1 MKDIFMIGN
10 THYDPV
16 WLWRWDEALSSITA
30 TFRSALQR
38 MEETPDF
45 CYSFSAPAVL
55 EQIEKTN
62 PALFCEIKQRVAEGR
77 WDLAEG
83 WWLQADTNA
92 ASGESYVRQGLYG
105 QRYLLQKFGKM
116 SRAAFNIDSFGHC
129 SNLPQILAGCG
140 IEFYCFWRPNQV
152 QYELNAPLFVWE
164 GGAGKSVLAYR
175 VGGDGGEIFTEHFE
189 EDTLKKVAENPDGQD
204 LLVVFGVTDH
214 GGAPTKEAISKI
226 EQYRVTYQDKVQF
239 RFGTVED
246 YFDRQKGK
254 DLGRI
259 KGEIQ
264 VTFIGPYSNFT
275 EIKKNNRLAEYGAL
289 NAEKASVLAEKLVG
303 MEYPAE
309 KLRKSWQDILFNQ
322 FHDILGGACIE
333 DAYFDARNLHGRS
346 LQTTNEIVTFAL
358 QAMTNNIKMPGK
370 NPDNEWNLVVWNLNC
385 AAFCGAIEA
394 EVQWAWEFPWYEGG
408 IELIDE
414 LGEKIPCQIIRE
426 KSVVPGFRSRF
437 AFTAEIPAL
446 GYRSFIVKKTNNPC
460 GHIIPKPV
468 IGAEHGRFRVDVSSG
483 APALYENG
491 QLLTECFLRPYAIED
506 QCDTWGFNKTVYE
519 DKKQYLTL
527 ESAEIT
533 EDGLCLTKLKTTWRF
548 GHSVAEVYYTLYN
561 EHIDC
566 DYRVLWQEKGFALK
580 LELQGRS
587 NNLRCFASSPYG
599 CEARLAS
606 EFEKPVGE
614 HISLISENSGFYVA
628 MDSIFA
634 YHFSGSS
641 IGLTLLRNCIFGD
654 LRTRELEKADY
665 RYMGQ
670 GETKGRLRVFTQ
682 RPKNLTAEA
691 TAFNNPPRVLL
702 EANHAGTLKSC
713 DGFFNC
719 DNDALYTTV
728 VKKQEDNDKLV
739 VRSFNPDKDAPQSG
753 TVTLFGKSIS
763 VSLLPEEIKTLT
775 EDSEGFHESSMLE
788 ED

>member
-62 PALFCEIKQRVAEGR
+62 PQLFEQIKKRVDEGR

-105 QRYLLQKFGKM
+105 QRYLKEKFGRY

-140 IEFYCFWRPNQV
+140 IEFYCFWRPNQA
-152 QYELNAPLFVWE
+152 QYEMNSPLFVWE

-175 VGGDGGEIFTEHFE
+175 VGGDGGEIFTENFE
-189 EDTLKKVAENPDGQD
+189 EDTLKKVTQNPDGQD

-226 EQYRVTYQDKVQF
+226 EQYRDTYKDKVTF

-246 YFDRQKGK
+246 YFDNQKGK
-254 DLGRI
+254 NLDRI

-289 NAEKASVLAEKLVG
+289 NAEKASVLAERLLG
-303 MEYPAE
+303 IEYPAE
-309 KLRKSWQDILFNQ
+309 KLRACWQDILFNQ

-358 QAMTNNIKMPGK
+358 QAMTNNVQMPGR

-385 AAFCGAIEA
+385 ARFDGVLEA

-414 LGEKIPCQIIRE
+414 TGGIIPCQIIRE

-437 AFTAEIPAL
+437 VFKAELPAL
-446 GYRSFIVKKTNNPC
+446 GYRSFVVKKTNEPNR
-460 GHIIPKPV
+460 HMEPKPV
-468 IGAEHGRFRVDVSSG
+468 TDAANSRFCVDVSAG
-483 APALYENG
+483 VPKLYENG
-491 QLLTECFLRPYAIED
+491 QLLTEHFLHPYAIED
-506 QCDTWGFNKTVYE
+506 ICDTWGFNKTVYE
-519 DKKQYLTL
+519 DKKHYLTL

-533 EDGLCLTKLKTTWRF
+533 ENGPYLIKLKTTWRF
-548 GHSVAEVYYTLYN
+548 HHSAAEIYYLLY
-561 EHIDC
+561 EDHIDC
-566 DYRVLWQEKGFALK
+566 DYRVLWQEKGYALK
-580 LELQGRS
+580 LELKGMGE
-587 NNLRCFASSPYG
+587 NLRCSASSPYG
-599 CEARLAS
+599 CEERPAS

-614 HISLISENSGFYVA
+614 HIALISDNSGFYVA

-634 YHFSGSS
+634 YNFTDSE

-654 LRTRELEKADY
+654 LRTKDLAKADY

-670 GETKGRLRVFTQ
+670 GETRGRLRVFTHA
-682 RPKNLTAEA
+682 PKNFSAEA
-691 TAFNNPPRVLL
+691 MAFNNPPRVML
-702 EANHAGTLKSC
+702 EANHGGTMKSC
-713 DGFFNC
+713 DGFFAC
-719 DNDALYTTV
+719 DNDTLCTTV
-728 VKKQEDNDKLV
+728 VKKREAGDKLV
-739 VRSFNPDKDAPQSG
+739 VWSFNPDKEKSQEAKL
-753 TVTLFGKSIS
+753 TLFGKRAAAHF
-763 VSLLPEEIKTLT
+763 LPAEIKTLI
-775 EDSEGFHESSMLE
+775 EDDDSLHEGNMLE
-788 ED
+788 EG

>member
-16 WLWRWDEALSSITA
+16 WLWKWDEALSSITA

-62 PALFCEIKQRVAEGR
+62 PQLFAQIKQRVDEGR

-105 QRYLLQKFGKM
+105 QRYLLQKFGRM

-140 IEFYCFWRPNQV
+140 IAFYCFWRPNQE
-152 QYELNAPLFVWE
+152 QYEMKSPLFVWE

-226 EQYRVTYQDKVQF
+226 EQYRDTYKSSVNF
-239 RFGTVED
+239 RFGTVEE
-246 YFDRQKGK
+246 YFDQQKGK
-254 DLGRI
+254 NLDRI

-289 NAEKASVLAEKLVG
+289 NAEKASVLAERLAEI
-303 MEYPAE
+303 EYPAE
-309 KLRKSWQDILFNQ
+309 KLQKSWQDILFNQ

-358 QAMTNNIKMPGK
+358 QSMTNNMQMPGK

-385 AAFCGAIEA
+385 ARFSGMLEA

-414 LGEKIPCQIIRE
+414 AGSKIPCQIIRE

-437 AFTAEIPAL
+437 AFYAELPAL
-446 GYRSFIVKKTNNPC
+446 GYRTFIVKKTGEP
-460 GHIIPKPV
+460 HSHFEPKSADV
-468 IGAEHGRFRVDVSSG
+468 AENGCFRMDVSSG
-483 APALYENG
+483 APVLYENG
-491 QLLTECFLRPYAIED
+491 RLLTDCFLRPYAIED
-506 QCDTWGFNKTVYE
+506 KCDTWGFNKTVYE
-519 DKKQYLTL
+519 EEKHYLTL
-527 ESAEIT
+527 ESSEIT
-533 EDGLCLTKLKTTWRF
+533 EDGPNLTKLKTTWRF
-548 GHSVAEVYYTLYN
+548 RHSMAEIYYTLYQD
-561 EHIDC
+561 HVDC
-566 DYRVLWQEKGFALK
+566 AYRVLWQEQGFALK
-580 LELQGRS
+580 LELKGAGK
-587 NNLRCFASSPYG
+587 NLRCMAASPYG
-599 CEARLAS
+599 CETRPAS
-606 EFEKPVGE
+606 SFEKPVGE
-614 HISLISENSGFYVA
+614 HISLVSDNGGFYVA

-634 YHFSGSS
+634 YNFNGGE

-654 LRTRELEKADY
+654 LRTRDLAKADC

-670 GETKGRLRVFTQ
+670 GETKGRLRVFTH
-682 RPKNLTAEA
+682 RPQNLTAEA
-691 TAFNNPPRVLL
+691 MMFNNPPRVML
-702 EANHAGTLKSC
+702 EANHDGTLASR
-713 DGFFNC
+713 GEFFHC
-719 DNDALYTTV
+719 DNDALCTTV
-728 VKKQEDNDKLV
+728 VKKQEDGEGLV
-739 VRSFNPDKDAPQSG
+739 VRCFNPDKETAQSG
-753 TVTLFGKSIS
+753 IFQVFDKEYASD
-763 VSLLPEEIKTLT
+763 LLPEEIQTWI
-775 EDSEGFHESSMLE
+775 EDDGGFHPCSMLE
-788 ED
+788 EA